1 MNAMKKV
8 LYILCAVLLFASC
21 AKEDRKNT
29 IVNQEEAID
38 RYISQQ
44 KDVRIVRNSGSN
56 RLVYLE
62 GQGKD
67 SLAVGDS
74 VKFYYAGYVF
84 SSGKGSL
91 FATNNPEIAQQ
102 KDFPLAGGIEECVLG
117 NGSMVKGLANGL
129 VGAKAGEK
137 CDVVFSAKYGYD
149 NTAVYNVPKMTPLI
163 FEVWIEEI
171 VKNKN

>member
-1 MNAMKKV
+1 MKKV

-21 AKEDRKNT
+21 AKEDRNNT
-29 IVNQEEAID
+29 IVNQEESID

-44 KDVRIVRNSGSN
+44 KDVRVVRNGGSN
-56 RLVYLE
+56 RLVYIE
-62 GQGKD
+62 GQGRD
-67 SLAVGDS
+67 SLAVGDTL
-74 VKFYYAGYVF
+74 KFYYAGYVF
-84 SSGKGSL
+84 SGGKGSL

-102 KDFPLAGGIEECVLG
+102 KDFPLAGEVEECVLG
-117 NGSMVKGLANGL
+117 TGNMVKGLANGL
-129 VGAKAGEK
+129 VGARAGEK

-163 FEVWIEEI
+163 FEVWVEEI